1 MRAGGGGSEL
11 LIKSARWWEAEGC
24 YRGILAIDAQHV
36 MANRRL
42 AALLIMGGRRR
53 ESAPCLFELVRLG
66 ECDADEVALV
76 GNLEQIFDDEEVI
89 SRYCEAAP
97 DDPLPQL
104 GAARIALQKNQVAKA
119 AERVERVLSLAP
131 DHREARVTQ
140 GKALL
145 ERGANEELLD
155 WDTCLS
161 GDFDDHP
168 DVWVIRGQLAERR
181 GEIKVATRCYWEA
194 LRRDP

>member
-66 ECDADEVALV
+66 ECDADELALL

-89 SRYCEAAP
+89 ARYCEAAP

-104 GAARIALQKNQVAKA
+104 GAVRIALQKNQVAEA
-119 AERVERVLSLAP
+119 ARRLDDLLMKSP
-131 DHREARVTQ
+131 DLRDARVT
-140 GKALL
+140 
-145 ERGANEELLD
+145 
-155 WDTCLS
+155 
-161 GDFDDHP
+161 
-168 DVWVIRGQLAERR
+168 
-181 GEIKVATRCYWEA
+181 
-194 LRRDP
+194 